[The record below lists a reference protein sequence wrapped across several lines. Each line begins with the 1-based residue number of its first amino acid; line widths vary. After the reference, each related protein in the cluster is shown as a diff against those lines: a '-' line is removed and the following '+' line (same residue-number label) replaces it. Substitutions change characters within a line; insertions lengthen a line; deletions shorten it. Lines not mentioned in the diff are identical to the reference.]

1 MAIEKVKEYLKT
13 FGRDGDVQEFD
24 VSSATVELAAA
35 ALGVEPARIAKTISL
50 YDGESA
56 MLILAAGDAK
66 IDNHKFKEAFGFKPK
81 MLAPEDVLRFT
92 GHAIGGVCPFGIPEP
107 LRVFL
112 DRSLER
118 FDVVYPAAGT
128 DNSAVRLTP
137 SELMGAADAA
147 GWVDVCKGWE

>member
-1 MAIEKVKEYLKT
+1 MSKEAAWQFLQGKGLEDRIQY
-13 FGRDGDVQEFD
+13 FQ

-56 MLILAAGDAK
+56 MLVLAAGDAK
-66 IDNHKFKEAFGFKPK
+66 IDNHKFKAVFGFKPK
-81 MLAPEDVLRFT
+81 MLAPDDVLRFT
-92 GHAIGGVCPFGIPEP
+92 GHAIGGVCPFGVPEP

-118 FDVVYPAAGT
+118 FDIVYPAAGT
-128 DNSAVRLTP
+128 DNSAVRLAP
-137 SELMGAADAA
+137 SELMGAAEAD

>member
-1 MAIEKVKEYLKT
+1 MSKEAAWQFLQSKGLEERIQY
-13 FGRDGDVQEFD
+13 FD